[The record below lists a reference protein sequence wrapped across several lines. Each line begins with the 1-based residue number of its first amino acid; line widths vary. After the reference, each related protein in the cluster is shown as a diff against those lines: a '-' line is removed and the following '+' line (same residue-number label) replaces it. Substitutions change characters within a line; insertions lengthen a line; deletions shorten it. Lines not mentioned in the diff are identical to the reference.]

1 MKKNKIEIIIK
12 NSQNNTYINYK
23 ACEEA
28 EEYITE
34 TFNIPKEIF
43 LMIPIQHNNSIITI
57 INPSNLPIHFKW
69 DNIFEVD

>member
-43 LMIPIQHNNSIITI
+43 LTMQIHHKNTIITI
-57 INPSNLPIHFKW
+57 INPSTLPIHFKW